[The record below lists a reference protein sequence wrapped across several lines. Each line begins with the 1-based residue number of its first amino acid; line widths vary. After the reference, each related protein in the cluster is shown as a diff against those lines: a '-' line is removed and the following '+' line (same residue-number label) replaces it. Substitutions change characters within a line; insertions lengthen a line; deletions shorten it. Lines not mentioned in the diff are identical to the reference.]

1 MEPPDEKMNIQTW
14 LAADH
19 RRQLNRFRGLLPHM
33 RKVDASSSASPSAAP
48 ISMQAFAGFLMV
60 ARTVEQVRSYI
71 LANPKAAAQ
80 FARDA
85 AMWESLSAPHPPD
98 QLRAM
103 DEANQPFFVL
113 GWVNGGDPES
123 TVKGGRAAVAG

>member
-1 MEPPDEKMNIQTW
+1 
-14 LAADH
+14 
-19 RRQLNRFRGLLPHM
+19 
-33 RKVDASSSASPSAAP
+33 
-48 ISMQAFAGFLMV
+48 MQAFAGFLMV